1 MTIFLAGDVGG
12 TKCELAL
19 FDSADPD
26 LIPIEKKRFP
36 SREYADFSA
45 VIGEFLQGCDCQPV
59 FAGFGVA
66 GPVDNGI
73 ASITNLPWRISE
85 SALVKEFNFG
95 KVILVN
101 DLTAV
106 CASLSVMK
114 DSELVL
120 LHEGRSRGDMKGVVA
135 PGTGLGEGYLID
147 NQQVFLP
154 RGSEGGHTNFAPTNE
169 LQLHLLNWALK
180 KRQPVSYEDLIAG
193 PGIALLYD
201 FFVEEM
207 NLSPKG
213 EIVEAVNNVVDRTPV
228 IVEGALSADPCP
240 LCKQVVNLFLEI
252 LGSEAGNLGLKLYAT
267 AGVYIG
273 GGILPRLIDRVDVS
287 GLINAY
293 LDKGK
298 MKELISSMPLS
309 VIVKNDAALIGVA
322 CCCVRAAG

>member
-19 FDSADPD
+19 FDSSDSA
-26 LIPIEKKRFP
+26 LLPIHKKRFA
-36 SREYADFSA
+36 SKEYADFSA
-45 VIGEFLQGCDCQPV
+45 VIRDFLSGCDCQPQ

-73 ASITNLPWRISE
+73 ATVTNLPWRINKSE
-85 SALVKEFNFG
+85 IAAEFNFD
-95 KVILVN
+95 KILLVN

-114 DSELVL
+114 ESDLVL
-120 LHEGRSRGDMKGVVA
+120 LHDGRPRGEVKAVVA

-147 NQQVFLP
+147 NDQTFLA

-169 LQLHLLNWALK
+169 LQLKLLGWALK
-180 KRQPVSYEDLIAG
+180 KKQPISYEDLIAG
-193 PGIALLYD
+193 PGIAVLYD

-207 NLSPKG
+207 NLAPKEEVAAALEG
-213 EIVEAVNNVVDRTPV
+213 IADRTPV
-228 IVEGALSADPCP
+228 IVEGALGIDSCP
-240 LCKQVVNLFLEI
+240 LCNQVVQLFLEI

-273 GGILPRLIDRVDVS
+273 GGILPRLIDRVNLS
-287 GLINAY
+287 GLIHAY

-298 MKELISSMPLS
+298 MKSLISSMPLS

-322 CCCVRAAG
+322 CCCVRAAS